1 VNILVR
7 RSTAGRAD
15 VRSRARGVAR
25 RGRHRVSGRLVG
37 VRYIGAS
44 LFAHTGIFGHSEP
57 DGVALHPRSRCSNA
71 SRTRTTEK

>member
-1 VNILVR
+1 MVNILVR
-7 RSTAGRAD
+7 RSTAVRAD

-25 RGRHRVSGRLVG
+25 RGRRRVSGRLARG
-37 VRYIGAS
+37 IGAS
-44 LFAHTGIFGHSEP
+44 PCARAGIFGHSEP